1 MGAPV
6 QRSGAEQQRARTSKA
21 VWAVRCALVAI
32 PLSLAWGAVTFEA
45 VGGEAAPDAPE
56 PVVPVPSPGV
66 PDVRD
71 TTAPLP
77 SVDPGIAIAPPG
89 APAAVTVALPA
100 EVLGSV
106 ASLADETPLPAPP
119 PCPPEMVQVG
129 KRACIDRWEAH
140 LVVTDGDVTSPWPH
154 WQRPEKGRAYQ
165 ARTAAGAFPQG
176 YISRVEAAS
185 ACKNAGKRLCRMAEW
200 RQACE
205 GAVRRTYPYGG
216 RRVDGRC
223 NSGKPHLL
231 QARFGMNPALW
242 KYDEHFNDPS
252 LNQIEGWL
260 AASGAYD
267 GCVSD
272 AGVYDL
278 VGNLHEWVADTVDEG
293 FMERLDSEG
302 VSRRRQPWHTG
313 NGVFLGGF
321 FSTMS
326 QLGSGCR
333 FTTVAHEPA
342 YHDYSTGFRCCAAAV
357 GVEETKKGPPK
368 TGPPG
373 NSAKPPATPRS
384 GSP

>member
-1 MGAPV
+1 M
-6 QRSGAEQQRARTSKA
+6 
-21 VWAVRCALVAI
+21 WAWRCALAVVPLAI
-32 PLSLAWGAVTFEA
+32 AWIAVTFEA
-45 VGGEAAPDAPE
+45 VGGVTTPGAKQPD
-56 PVVPVPSPGV
+56 
-66 PDVRD
+66 
-71 TTAPLP
+71 
-77 SVDPGIAIAPPG
+77 APPG
-89 APAAVTVALPA
+89 AAAGEGPAAVAPELGEPGAAAPAGDPAIANLAPVLPA
-100 EVLGSV
+100 TTAAPPAEALGSV
-106 ASLADETPLPAPP
+106 ASLADETALPAPP

-140 LVVTDGDVTSPWPH
+140 LVVVDGDTTSPWPH
-154 WQRPEKGRAYQ
+154 YQRLEKGRAYQ
-165 ARTAAGAFPQG
+165 ARSAAGAFPQG
-176 YISRVEAAS
+176 YISRVEAAA
-185 ACKNAGKRLCRMAEW
+185 ACKGAGKRLCRMSEW

-205 GAVRRTYPYGG
+205 GSTRRTYPYGG
-216 RRVDGRC
+216 RRVEGRC

-252 LNQIEGWL
+252 LNQLEGWL

-267 GCVSD
+267 GCVGD
-272 AGVYDL
+272 LGVYDL

-321 FSTMS
+321 FSTLS

-357 GVEETKKGPPK
+357 GVEETKKGPSK

-373 NSAKPPATPRS
+373 VIARPAATPRS
-384 GSP
+384 ASP